1 MCSFQVKT
9 GGSNCEIH
17 NVELKLF
24 CEDCVQAICS
34 ECFIDK
40 HMNHQFTK
48 IADKAQKSRDAANE
62 VLHKIKS
69 REEEVTKFINALKQI
84 NRRISS
90 KELEDDISQNVAKA
104 KESLDVMGKQM
115 IEKVKLD
122 VECNKAVISDR
133 IKQLSSQREKL
144 GTVKQSCNDILD
156 SSDAKALDCIS
167 SVLSEAH
174 EVVKEE
180 PISTFSYKEPALKP
194 FEGVGHEAS
203 CQLLLGD
210 LSIQEQNIHLDD
222 VEIDPL
228 LQEMEE
234 LSIHQKPR
242 YENVDD
248 FLENLPT
255 MPTIPFE
262 PVYTYD
268 SPQSPPR
275 QSEPTF
281 LQNPETSANEPIN
294 SSNTANP
301 ITWSQNFGYVAAALS
316 NGATSGYAS
325 SNSSDGSMP
334 RTKTWSSILQN
345 DADQSGAPLPKSSS
359 SSSLPKSINYDTS
372 RNTASPMSNS
382 SSDFCLEDRADVLE
396 DPRRIIVE
404 LSNEWERPGS
414 NILAVDVTSNGNIAV
429 ADKESFSVYGTDGR
443 PILSN
448 NRKYPPKC
456 MAFITVDKIE
466 YVVELHRDNILRFHT
481 RDGYALPP
489 GVLPTYD
496 TRQLTQLHMATSGQM
511 LFLTYSGDSYMGEAD
526 FDHIMVYECGRIP
539 PSPIKR
545 FDTSLKGLRS
555 MCALDTQT
563 RGTIIVVACANYC
576 QKRQERPD
584 TILVALDLNGNPIWQ
599 LDWRNFPGLQ
609 VVAGKVRYDLKD
621 MCTDGNLIYVVDK
634 ISKTVYAISKDGSK
648 IRPIVELSGNDQPT
662 HIAVNKRTNELI
674 VVVSGGYFS
683 IYKMRSG

>member
-1 MCSFQVKT
+1 M
-9 GGSNCEIH
+9 
-17 NVELKLF
+17 KLF
-24 CEDCVQAICS
+24 CEECAHPICA

-40 HMNHQFTK
+40 HMGHKFTQM
-48 IADKAQKSRDAANE
+48 ADKAKKSRKEANE
-62 VLHKIKS
+62 LLEKIKS
-69 REEEVTKFINALKQI
+69 REDQVTKFTNALKQI
-84 NRRISS
+84 NRQMSS
-90 KELEDDISQNVAKA
+90 KGLEDEISQNVAKA
-104 KESLDVMGKQM
+104 KESLDVLGKQM
-115 IEKVKLD
+115 MEQVKLN

-133 IKQLSSQREKL
+133 IKELTSQREKL
-144 GTVKQSCNDILD
+144 GTLKQSCNDVLD
-156 SSDAKALDCIS
+156 CSDAKALDCIP
-167 SVLSEAH
+167 SVLAEAN
-174 EVVKEE
+174 EIVNEE
-180 PISTFSYKEPALKP
+180 PIATFSYKESALKP
-194 FEGVGHEAS
+194 FEGVGHQAS

-210 LSIQEQNIHLDD
+210 LSFQEQNVQLDE

-228 LQEMEE
+228 YEE
-234 LSIHQKPR
+234 IEALSLHQKPR

-255 MPTIPFE
+255 LPSIVPFE
-262 PVYTYD
+262 PMYTYD

-275 QSEPTF
+275 QSEAAF

-294 SSNTANP
+294 SSNTSNP

-316 NGATSGYAS
+316 NGATTSGYAS

-345 DADQSGAPLPKSSS
+345 DADPSSAALPKSSS

-372 RNTASPMSNS
+372 RSTASPMSNS
-382 SSDFCLEDRADVLE
+382 SGDFYLEDRADILD
-396 DPRRIIVE
+396 DPRRITVE
-404 LSNEWERPGS
+404 LNNEWERTGS
-414 NILAVDVTSNGNIAV
+414 NIVAVDVTSNGNIAV
-429 ADKESFSVYGTDGR
+429 TDKDSFNVYSTEGR
-443 PILSN
+443 LILSN

-466 YVVELHRDNILRFHT
+466 YAVELHRDNILRFHT

-496 TRQLTQLHMATSGQM
+496 TRQLTQLHMATAGQM
-511 LFLTYSGDSYMGEAD
+511 LFLTYSGDSFMGEAD
-526 FDHIMVYECGRIP
+526 FDHIKVYECGRIP
-539 PSPIKR
+539 PSPVKQ

-584 TILVALDLNGNPIWQ
+584 TILVALDLNGNPVWQ

-634 ISKTVYAISKDGSK
+634 ISKTVYAISKDGTK
-648 IRPIVELSGNDQPT
+648 IRPIVELGANDQPT

-683 IYKMRSG
+683 IYKMKSVTPLI